1 MTSFR
6 GWSRWHWAAVSA
18 LLAAVVVLI
27 TVAVPTL
34 SRLEARR
41 INRSNVEAAENAAC
55 GYATTLLRY
64 GIWSADRFDSYSAA
78 ISQGATGSWL
88 AAWDKQKQ
96 SLRDTMLTTR
106 ASSQVW
112 GAWCTVDSH
121 TADTAHVSTNVPH
134 TLASDTAH
142 EPRHG
147 ELQYVLDLRKVN
159 GRWLCEG
166 LTPPM
171 IDTFASAAPS

>member
-1 MTSFR
+1 MTSFS
-6 GWSRWHWAAVSA
+6 WSKWRWASA
-18 LLAAVVVLI
+18 ISLLVAVVVLLA
-27 TVAVPTL
+27 VAVPTL

-41 INRSNVEAAENAAC
+41 VDRSTVQEAEDAAC
-55 GYATTLLRY
+55 GYVASLLRY
-64 GIWSADRFDSYSAA
+64 GMWSAKEFDAYSAA
-78 ISQGATGSWL
+78 VSQGATGSWL
-88 AAWDKQKQ
+88 TTWDQEKPR
-96 SLRDTMLTTR
+96 LREVMLKTR

-134 TLASDTAH
+134 TLASDADRESH
-142 EPRHG
+142 HG
-147 ELQYVLDLRKVN
+147 ELQYVLDMRKVN

-171 IDTFASAAPS
+171 IDTIAS